1 MCVGVKILNFVYF
14 GVKKSGIS
22 VYLVSAENGTGV
34 TKRQISRMLTRL
46 IFNPNANAN
55 SQCVISP
62 QLMISS
68 L

>member
-34 TKRQISRMLTRL
+34 TKRQISGMLTRL